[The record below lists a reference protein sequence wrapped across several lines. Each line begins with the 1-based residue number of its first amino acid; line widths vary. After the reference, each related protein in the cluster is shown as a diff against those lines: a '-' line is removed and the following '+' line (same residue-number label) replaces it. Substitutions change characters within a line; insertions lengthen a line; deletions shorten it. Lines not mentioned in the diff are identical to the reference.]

1 MKKIVLALGLA
12 LGVSFGA
19 QANKY
24 KLDDVQLTQ
33 TFEQSQEVTF
43 NEMYAS
49 KMNFGES
56 AKMNAGDSKTRS
68 GYLVRSFFCGGIALH
83 RYYMG
88 LNDAKAWMWAFY
100 LFVPVAGYVNACVDF
115 WWVVFDKNAMSKY
128 ENNDAIFVWLD

>member
-1 MKKIVLALGLA
+1 MKKIALALGLA

-19 QANKY
+19 QANRY
-24 KLDDVQLTQ
+24 KIDEVQLAQ
-33 TFEQSQEVTF
+33 TFEKSQEVSF
-43 NEMYAS
+43 DEMYDS

-56 AKMNAGDSKTRS
+56 TKMKAGDSKTRG

-88 LNDAKAWMWAFY
+88 LNDTKNWMWAFY
-100 LFVPVAGYVNACVDF
+100 FCVPVAGWVDNFVDF
-115 WWVVFDKNAMSKY
+115 WWVVIDKDAMSKY